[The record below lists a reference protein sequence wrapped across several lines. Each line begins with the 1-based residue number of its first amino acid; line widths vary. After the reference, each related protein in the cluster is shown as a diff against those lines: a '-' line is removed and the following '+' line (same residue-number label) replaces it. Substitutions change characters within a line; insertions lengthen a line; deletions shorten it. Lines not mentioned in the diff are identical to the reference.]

1 VGTGSRAGNGSGCP
15 GGAPDPAAQ
24 VSRHVACL
32 PDEVEALLR
41 PRPGAVLV
49 DGTGGAGEH
58 ADRLAGRVLPGGRL
72 LVLDRDP
79 EAIRHLEE
87 RFRGRAEIRVRRAD
101 FREIGR
107 VLVEEGILPVDGIL
121 LDLGV
126 SSFALD
132 DPKRGLSFQVEGP
145 LDMRFSPDVG
155 ATAADLV
162 NRLHERE
169 LARIL
174 HEYGEEPYAR
184 RIASAIVEAR
194 RRRPLRTTGEL
205 AEVIRRGAGR
215 RLRRID
221 PCTLTFQA
229 LRIAVNDELGALRS
243 ALPAAFQALKPG
255 GRVAVI
261 AFHSLEDRLV
271 KEFFRA
277 REREDTAEILT
288 SKPVRPSDAEVRTNP
303 RARSARLRVLE
314 RRVA

>member
-1 VGTGSRAGNGSGCP
+1 
-15 GGAPDPAAQ
+15 
-24 VSRHVACL
+24 
-32 PDEVEALLR
+32 
-41 PRPGAVLV
+41 
-49 DGTGGAGEH
+49 
-58 ADRLAGRVLPGGRL
+58 
-72 LVLDRDP
+72 
-79 EAIRHLEE
+79 
-87 RFRGRAEIRVRRAD
+87 VRRAD

-107 VLVEEGILPVDGIL
+107 VLVEEGVLPVDGIL

-145 LDMRFSPDVG
+145 LDMRFSLEAG
-155 ATAADLV
+155 ATAADLL
-162 NRLHERE
+162 NRLPERE

-184 RIASAIVEAR
+184 RIAAAIVEAR
-194 RRRPLRTTGEL
+194 RRRPLRTTQEL
-205 AEVIRRGAGR
+205 ADVIRRAAGR

-243 ALPAAFQALKPG
+243 ALPAAFEALKPG
-255 GRVAVI
+255 GRLAVI
-261 AFHSLEDRLV
+261 AFHSLEDRIV
-271 KEFFRA
+271 KEFFRD
-277 REREDTAEILT
+277 REREDRADVLT
-288 SKPVRPSDAEVRTNP
+288 SKPVRPSDAEVRANP